1 MTHVLFQ
8 LLLTR
13 ATVRIYNYRIDS
25 KIIVKIK
32 DFMII
37 NPNKVNYRFSE
48 GGDIRN
54 IQIKRYG
61 NVTKF

>member
-37 NPNKVNYRFSE
+37 NPNKVNYRLSE